1 MEITVHHRIH
11 APDFFKPDP
20 RVEAMLARLDAL
32 EAKDAAMSETM
43 KTQLDALRAE
53 VEQNRTVIGSAV
65 TMIDGLA
72 DKVEASAGDPLAV
85 AQVVQMIREDR
96 LKLAAALAENLDD
109 VGVMPAPS
117 EPTPAEPAPEQ
128 PAPEQPA
135 EPAPAEPVVEQPAEP
150 VVETPAEPAPAEPVA
165 EQPATG
171 EQPAEATPPSEIQG

>member
-72 DKVEASAGDPLAV
+72 DKVEASAGDPMAV
-85 AQVVQMIREDR
+85 AQVVSMIREDR
-96 LKLAAALAENLDD
+96 MKLAQALAENLDD
-109 VGVMPAPS
+109 VGVLPA
-117 EPTPAEPAPEQ
+117 PAEPVAEQ
-128 PAPEQPA
+128 PAPEQ
-135 EPAPAEPVVEQPAEP
+135 PAEPVVEQPAEP